1 MIKGARDG
9 YFLQLDLLKYLS
21 SCSLNSGTVR
31 ERAADS
37 FARHSIKA
45 L

>member
-1 MIKGARDG
+1 MIKGAHDG
-9 YFLQLDLLKYLS
+9 YSLLLDLLKHLS
-21 SCSLNSGTVR
+21 SCSLNSGTAR

-45 L
+45 